1 MIDYDSLRDLF
12 HNRRSIRR
20 YQSNPIPDEYVD
32 KIVEAARLAP
42 SGFNTQPWE
51 FVIIK
56 KKALKDE
63 IVKLVNNYRT
73 SQYPI
78 MEKRRE
84 SWQKDR
90 FSIRR
95 GGAQDWSNAPVFI
108 LVLGDKRAKAGLP
121 MTVRFHEKKCQSI
134 FTSSLANAFLY
145 MLLAATT
152 LGFASQWVSAVKVPF
167 VQASIREL
175 IGIPLEL
182 EIYDMMAIGYGASRA
197 RPKFLRSQEEM
208 THYDD
213 CGEEDF
219 RTDEEV
225 REFIRRTRAWAIAT
239 LNRNA
244 DEDMKA

>member
-1 MIDYDSLRDLF
+1 MDYESLFELLK
-12 HNRRSIRR
+12 NRRTIRR
-20 YQSNPIPDEYVD
+20 YKSDRIPDEYVNR
-32 KIVEAARLAP
+32 IIEAARLAP

-56 KKALKDE
+56 KMELKDE
-63 IVKLVNNYRT
+63 IVKLVSDYR
-73 SQYPI
+73 SSHYPL

-90 FSIRR
+90 FTIRR
-95 GGAQDWSNAPVFI
+95 GGALDWSNAPVFI
-108 LVLGDKRAKAGLP
+108 LILGDTRTKAGLP
-121 MTVRFHEKKCQSI
+121 MVVRFHDKKCQSI
-134 FTSSLANAFLY
+134 FTSSLANAFLC
-145 MLLAATT
+145 MHLAATS
-152 LGFASQWVSAVKVPF
+152 LGLASQWISGVQVPF

-175 IGIPLEL
+175 IGIPVEL
-182 EIYDMMAIGYGASRA
+182 EIYDMMAVGYGASKVRA
-197 RPKFLRSQEEM
+197 KFLRSQEEM

-239 LNRNA
+239 INRKA
-244 DEDMKA
+244 DEDVKA